1 MRYKTW
7 DSVSQDVNGD
17 TSKLFRLHLPACNP
31 IIWDGRNGDT
41 GHTVLDLPLGKFT
54 IKVKKTALWNADP
67 PDDGYCVY
75 FHEAEHV
82 RVDAGDKSMMLPSAK
97 LFQIIRFD
105 PSKPVEKLE
114 RKRKDVSLHIPDALL
129 SSFKNM
135 LADVKIEGAYLPMPH
150 QYEAAY
156 FKVFNSSG
164 GRAFDLSTMRT
175 GKTGSTMLAIEY
187 LLRTGAVKHVL
198 VLAPLSCVRPV
209 WADAL
214 KLTLPQRLTGAVVGP
229 KAQRKK
235 VLAQGNEILCSNFE
249 SVALFPDEWR
259 AFKPD
264 LVVVD
269 ECTHY
274 ANNASKRYKA
284 FTQFISDVKPAF
296 VWGLTG
302 TPGHDP
308 LKAFCMSKA
317 INPHAVQCDTLR
329 GWQSLTQ
336 YRFGPQAWQWRNND
350 DAPRLIKE
358 ALSPAVLFKKDDLFD
373 LPPVAYIAREAEPS
387 AEQKKLMDTLRDD
400 MIAVADSG
408 EVITAQQKSALV
420 SKLLQ
425 CACGAVYDDNHEPIY
440 LDTKARVDEIEALIG
455 EATGKT
461 VIFSAFTGCITG
473 LRDALKQRG
482 HKVAVVDGSTSEKLR
497 SDVFRRFQYD
507 PIGESIDVLIAH
519 PRTTAF
525 GIELSAA
532 DMMIFDGAPLSGDFV
547 FGQAVE
553 RLSSTKQR
561 ASQITIAQVY
571 CSYEERKVFKALQDG
586 QSESAIVADLFK
598 NVTQH

>member
-1 MRYKTW
+1 MKYLTW
-7 DSVSQDVNGD
+7 DSTSIDDNGEEHK
-17 TSKLFRLHLPACNP
+17 TYRLHIPASAP
-31 IIWDGRNGDT
+31 IDWCGRYGKSGFVT
-41 GHTVLDLPLGKFT
+41 LDLPLGRFDVTVFKD
-54 IKVKKTALWNADP
+54 ALWNPDP
-67 PDDGYCVY
+67 PLDGHYVY
-75 FHEAEHV
+75 FSATELIQV
-82 RVDAGDKSMMLPSAK
+82 RAGNKYAMLTGAK
-97 LFQIIRFD
+97 LFEIIRYD
-105 PSKPVEKLE
+105 PAKPTMPEHK
-114 RKRKDVSLHIPDALL
+114 KKDVSLHIPEALL
-129 SSFKNM
+129 SSFKQV
-135 LADVKIEGAYLPMPH
+135 LADVKVEGAYLPMPH

-156 FKVFNSSG
+156 FKVFSSAG

-175 GKTGSTMLAIEY
+175 GKTGSTMLAMEY
-187 LLRTGAVKHVL
+187 LLRTGAAKHVM

-214 KLTLPQRLTGAVVGP
+214 RLTLPQRITGAVVGTRT
-229 KAQRKK
+229 QRKK
-235 VLAQGNEILCSNFE
+235 IFAEGAEILCSNFE

-259 AFKPD
+259 EFKPD
-264 LVVVD
+264 LIVVD

-284 FTQFISDVKPAF
+284 FVQFVSDVKPAF

-317 INPHAVQCDTLR
+317 INPNAVQCDTLR

-350 DAPRLIKE
+350 DAPKLIKE
-358 ALSPAVLFKKDDLFD
+358 ALSPAVLFKKDDLFS

-387 AEQKKLMDTLRDD
+387 AQQKKLMDTLRND

-440 LDTKARVDEIEALIG
+440 LDTKAKVDEIEALIE

-461 VIFSAFTGCITG
+461 VIFSAFTGCISG
-473 LRDALKQRG
+473 LRDALKARG

-507 PIGESIDVLIAH
+507 PMGESIDVLIAH

-561 ASQITIAQVY
+561 AEQITIAQVY
-571 CSYEERKVFKALQDG
+571 CSYEERKVFKALRDG

>member
-1 MRYKTW
+1 MQYITY
-7 DSVSQDVNGD
+7 DATSQDSNGNEHK
-17 TSKLFRLHLPACNP
+17 SYRLHVPADHVLK
-31 IIWDGRNGDT
+31 WDERNTDFGYVT
-41 GHTVLDLPLGKFT
+41 LDLPLGKFDVEIRRST
-54 IKVKKTALWNADP
+54 MWNPDP
-67 PDDGYCVY
+67 PLTGADFY
-75 FHEAEHV
+75 FGGESHYSV
-82 RVDAGDKSMMLPSAK
+82 KSNGAHAMLSGTK
-97 LFQIIRFD
+97 LFEIIRFD
-105 PSKPVEKLE
+105 PSKPVTHE
-114 RKRKDVSLHIPDALL
+114 RKKKDVSLHIPEGLL
-129 SSFKNM
+129 TSFKNV
-135 LADVKIEGAYLPMPH
+135 LADVKVEGAYLPMPH

-156 FKVFNSSG
+156 FKVFNSVG

-187 LLRTGAVKHVL
+187 LIRTGAVKHVM

-209 WADAL
+209 WVDAL
-214 KLTLPQRLTGAVVGP
+214 KLTLPQRLTGGVVGTR
-229 KAQRKK
+229 AQRKK
-235 VLAQGNEILCSNFE
+235 VFDQGNEILCSNFE

-264 LVVVD
+264 LIVVD

-284 FTQFISDVKPAF
+284 FVQFVADVKPAF

-308 LKAFCMSKA
+308 LKAYCMSKA
-317 INPHAVQCDTLR
+317 INPSAVECNTIR

-387 AEQKKLMDTLRDD
+387 AQQKKLMDTLRDD

-425 CACGAVYDDNHEPIY
+425 CACGAVYDDNHEPVY
-440 LDTKARVDEIEALIG
+440 LDTKARVDEIEQLIN

-461 VIFSAFTGCITG
+461 VIFSAFTGCIAG

-497 SDVFRRFQYD
+497 SDVFRKFQYD

-553 RLSSTKQR
+553 RLSSTKQQ
-561 ASQITIAQVY
+561 ADQITIAQVY
-571 CSYEERKVFKALQDG
+571 CSYEERKVFRALQDG

-598 NVTQH
+598 NVTKH